1 MLEILR
7 PNALRRDEQWHLLDL
22 ARQAIVAKLTGAA
35 LELRPPA
42 SPRLLRKSGAFVT
55 LRIGKNLRGCIGV
68 VQGVKPLYQTVQE
81 AAEAAAFQDPRF
93 SPLNKEELSKIS
105 IEISVL
111 SPLRRISSVRKI
123 KVGRDGLLIKMGE
136 TQGLLLPQVARK
148 NRWSRQT
155 FLEHVCIKAGL
166 QKDAWMQ
173 TGTQLL
179 TFRAQVFEDDN
190 RQP

>member
-1 MLEILR
+1 MLEFLR
-7 PNALRRDEQWHLLDL
+7 PGTLRRDEQQHLLDL
-22 ARQAIVAKLTGAA
+22 ARQAIAAKLADDLPGS
-35 LELRPPA
+35 PA
-42 SPRLLRKSGAFVT
+42 FDSPRLQRKSGAFVT
-55 LRIGKNLRGCIGV
+55 LRIDKRLRGCIGV

-93 SPLNKEELSKIS
+93 SPLKREELSKIS

-111 SPLRRISSVRKI
+111 SPLRPVSAVRKI
-123 KVGRDGLLIKMGE
+123 KVGRDGLLIKAGE

-166 QKDAWMQ
+166 QKDAWKQ
-173 TGTQLL
+173 SGTELM

-190 RQP
+190 AQH